1 MLVSVRPFV
10 CDICLCF
17 SCGPLHS
24 YILVWYIFLVFQVFS
39 TAADNKSQVAGIPP
53 VPRGMSQIEMTSD
66 IDQHNTMN
74 ILRPLSPHLPI
85 YRPQVNS
92 TFSIVN
98 RISGAF
104 LSTIVLCFYFIC
116 LKTGLICFNYY
127 NFYQFLFYSSKL
139 ILTSIDVT
147 AALALAYHLF
157 YGVRHLLHWRIS
169 LILSNKESSNQKGVP
184 FPFLLKGATLLLIY
198 VVGGLLKLNVLVFL
212 FIWKPPMDAMVET
225 LFYWINNHFFL
236 EGDCLFIWQLP
247 INILRLRPFHCCC
260 CSLAPL
266 CGWRT
271 TWTCSLLFSSSV
283 TSVEK
288 KWGLRVPS
296 CLQW

>member
-1 MLVSVRPFV
+1 MATAALLRSLGRRDVASAPLTAYRCLTNNVNPSWAPSNFNQNWAGFSRAFRLSFPCEFLDSVQNSKVIENAEGSRATPSIVAFTPKIV
-10 CDICLCF
+10 AGIFGKSPSKGVNPDEAVPMGGAIQGGILGGDF
-17 SCGPLHS
+17 KELRLLGVTPLS
-24 YILVWYIFLVFQVFS
+24 PGIKTRVFS

-66 IDQHNTMN
+66 IDQHNTMH

-147 AALALAYHLF
+147 AALALAYHLV
-157 YGVRHLLHWRIS
+157 YGVRHLLH
-169 LILSNKESSNQKGVP
+169 
-184 FPFLLKGATLLLIY
+184 
-198 VVGGLLKLNVLVFL
+198 
-212 FIWKPPMDAMVET
+212 
-225 LFYWINNHFFL
+225 
-236 EGDCLFIWQLP
+236 
-247 INILRLRPFHCCC
+247 
-260 CSLAPL
+260 
-266 CGWRT
+266 
-271 TWTCSLLFSSSV
+271 
-283 TSVEK
+283 
-288 KWGLRVPS
+288 
-296 CLQW
+296 